1 MFFLVVLI
9 ILGSLIYKIIRAI
22 NEGDTSSSYQS
33 SLFDNNHSHSSLH
46 NSMFNHDDYLT
57 NPYDLRNPNNVIN
70 GTMSDDYLNDPC
82 DLRNPNNIING
93 TMSPDYFDHNDPF
106 NDTFSSSNSFGSSSS
121 FNDPF
126 NDPFSSS
133 SNFGGSSSFN
143 DPFNNG
149 L

>member
-1 MFFLVVLI
+1 MFILVVLI

-82 DLRNPNNIING
+82 DLRNPNNVING
-93 TMSPDYFDHNDPF
+93 TMSPDYFDH

-133 SNFGGSSSFN
+133 SSFGSSSSFN

>member
-1 MFFLVVLI
+1 MFILVVLI

-70 GTMSDDYLNDPC
+70 GIMSDDYLNDPC
-82 DLRNPNNIING
+82 DLRNPNNVING
-93 TMSPDYFDHNDPF
+93 TMSPDYFDH

-133 SNFGGSSSFN
+133 SSFGSSSSFN
-143 DPFNNG
+143 NPFNNG

>member
-82 DLRNPNNIING
+82 DLRNPNNVING
-93 TMSPDYFDHNDPF
+93 TMSPDYFDH

>member
-93 TMSPDYFDHNDPF
+93 TMSPDYFDHND
-106 NDTFSSSNSFGSSSS
+106 TFSSSNSFGSSSS

-133 SNFGGSSSFN
+133 SSFGSSSSFN

-149 L
+149 I

>member
-1 MFFLVVLI
+1 MFILVVLI

-22 NEGDTSSSYQS
+22 NGGDTSSCYQS

-46 NSMFNHDDYLT
+46 NSMFD
-57 NPYDLRNPNNVIN
+57 
-70 GTMSDDYLNDPC
+70 DDYLNDPC

-106 NDTFSSSNSFGSSSS
+106 NDPFSSSSNFGSSSS

-126 NDPFSSS
+126 N
-133 SNFGGSSSFN
+133 
-143 DPFNNG
+143 NG

>member
-1 MFFLVVLI
+1 MFILVVLI

-22 NEGDTSSSYQS
+22 NEGDTTSTSSYHP
-33 SLFDNNHSHSSLH
+33 SLFDNNHSHPSIH
-46 NSMFNHDDYLT
+46 NSMFD
-57 NPYDLRNPNNVIN
+57 
-70 GTMSDDYLNDPC
+70 DDYLNDPC
-82 DLRNPNNIING
+82 DLRNPNNVING
-93 TMSPDYFDHNDPF
+93 TMSSDYFNH

-133 SNFGGSSSFN
+133 SSFGSSSTFN

>member
-82 DLRNPNNIING
+82 DLRNPNNVING
-93 TMSPDYFDHNDPF
+93 TMSPDYFNH

>member
-1 MFFLVVLI
+1 MFFLVILI
-9 ILGSLIYKIIRAI
+9 ILGSLIYKIIRAV
-22 NEGDTSSSYQS
+22 NEGDTNSTSSYQS
-33 SLFDNNHSHSSLH
+33 SMFDNNHSHSSLH
-46 NSMFNHDDYLT
+46 SSMFD
-57 NPYDLRNPNNVIN
+57 
-70 GTMSDDYLNDPC
+70 DDYLNDPC

-106 NDTFSSSNSFGSSSS
+106 NDTFSSSNSFGSGSS

-126 NDPFSSS
+126 NDPFSST
-133 SNFGGSSSFN
+133 NDFGSSSSFN

>member
-1 MFFLVVLI
+1 MFILVVLI

-82 DLRNPNNIING
+82 DLRNPNNVING
-93 TMSPDYFDHNDPF
+93 TMSPDYFDH

>member
-82 DLRNPNNIING
+82 DLRNPNNVING
-93 TMSPDYFDHNDPF
+93 TMSPDYFDHND
-106 NDTFSSSNSFGSSSS
+106 TFSSSNSFGSGNS

-133 SNFGGSSSFN
+133 SSFGGSSSFN

>member
-1 MFFLVVLI
+1 MFILVVLI

-82 DLRNPNNIING
+82 DLRNPNNVING
-93 TMSPDYFDHNDPF
+93 TMSSDYFDH

-133 SNFGGSSSFN
+133 SSFGSSSSFN
-143 DPFNNG
+143 DPFYNG

>member
-1 MFFLVVLI
+1 MFILVVLI

-22 NEGDTSSSYQS
+22 NGGDTSSCYQS

-46 NSMFNHDDYLT
+46 NSMFD
-57 NPYDLRNPNNVIN
+57 
-70 GTMSDDYLNDPC
+70 DDYLNDPC
-82 DLRNPNNIING
+82 DLRNPNNVING
-93 TMSPDYFDHNDPF
+93 TMSSDYFNH

>member
-1 MFFLVVLI
+1 MFILVVLI

-22 NEGDTSSSYQS
+22 NEGDTTSTSSYHP
-33 SLFDNNHSHSSLH
+33 SLFDNNHSHPSIH
-46 NSMFNHDDYLT
+46 NSMFD
-57 NPYDLRNPNNVIN
+57 
-70 GTMSDDYLNDPC
+70 DDYLNDPC

-93 TMSPDYFDHNDPF
+93 TMSPDYFDHND
-106 NDTFSSSNSFGSSSS
+106 TFSSSNSFGSSSS

-133 SNFGGSSSFN
+133 SSFGSSSSFN

>member
-82 DLRNPNNIING
+82 DLRNPNNVING
-93 TMSPDYFDHNDPF
+93 TMSPDYFDH

-133 SNFGGSSSFN
+133 SSFGSSSSFN

>member
-9 ILGSLIYKIIRAI
+9 ILGSLIYKIIKAI

-82 DLRNPNNIING
+82 DLRNPNNVING
-93 TMSPDYFDHNDPF
+93 TMSPDYFDH

-133 SNFGGSSSFN
+133 SSFGSSSSFN
-143 DPFNNG
+143 DPFYNG

>member
-1 MFFLVVLI
+1 MFILVVLI

-70 GTMSDDYLNDPC
+70 GTMS
-82 DLRNPNNIING
+82 
-93 TMSPDYFDHNDPF
+93 PDYFDH

-133 SNFGGSSSFN
+133 SSFGSSSSFN

>member
-82 DLRNPNNIING
+82 DLRNPNNVING
-93 TMSPDYFDHNDPF
+93 TMSPDYFDHND
-106 NDTFSSSNSFGSSSS
+106 TFSSSNSFGNSSS

-133 SNFGGSSSFN
+133 SSFGSSSTFN

>member
-82 DLRNPNNIING
+82 DLRNPNNVING
-93 TMSPDYFDHNDPF
+93 TMSPDYFDH

-133 SNFGGSSSFN
+133 SSFGSSSSFN

-149 L
+149 I